1 MVDIQ
6 ATVAGN
12 LQAGGA
18 QVNITGPA
26 ANVRAGGLVVT
37 LRGPVSGDADLAGAV
52 VTVDTSVKGRLRA
65 AGGTVTLGSTT
76 DVGGDL
82 YAAGGVVIFAG
93 HVAGDANFGAGT
105 VTINGRVDKSVKVGA
120 GRVIVGPQAVIA
132 GDLIV
137 RSLDDPVVE
146 TGATITGKVLHEPL
160 MIQWWLNIPPWQWHL
175 IFAAVVVLGTLLA
188 AIVAMIFG
196 PRAFVEASENARLR
210 PISSILL
217 GLLTLIL
224 IPVVGAILIGT
235 VIGISIGFA
244 LLLFIPLL
252 VVVGHAVA
260 AAGVGGW
267 ILRRS
272 AIPPGILALLF
283 FVLVGAIII
292 ALVSLV
298 PWVGPWFAGA
308 AVLLGTG
315 GFARTLGARV
325 RRPQPQ
331 PTL

>member
-1 MVDIQ
+1 M
-6 ATVAGN
+6 
-12 LQAGGA
+12 
-18 QVNITGPA
+18 
-26 ANVRAGGLVVT
+26 
-37 LRGPVSGDADLAGAV
+37 
-52 VTVDTSVKGRLRA
+52 
-65 AGGTVTLGSTT
+65 TLGPTT

-82 YAAGGVVIFAG
+82 FAGGAVVTFAG
-93 HVAGDANFGAGT
+93 HVAGEANFGGAS
-105 VTINGRVDKSVKVGA
+105 VTINGRVDKNVKVGS

-137 RSLDDPVVE
+137 RSLDEPVIE

-160 MIQWWLNIPPWQWHL
+160 VKWWWLHVPPWQWNL
-175 IFAAVVVLGTLLA
+175 IFAAIVVLGTLLT

-224 IPVVGAILIGT
+224 IPIVGIILIGT
-235 VIGISIGFA
+235 VIGITIGFA

-252 VVVGHAVA
+252 VVIGHAVA

-267 ILRRS
+267 ILRRTL
-272 AIPPGILALLF
+272 IPPGILALLF
-283 FVLVGAIII
+283 FVLVGAIVI
-292 ALVSLV
+292 ALVSIV
-298 PWVGPWFAGA
+298 PWVGPWFACA

-315 GFARTLGARV
+315 SFARTLGARI
-325 RRPQPQ
+325 RRPTAQPV
-331 PTL
+331 L